1 MLKVSCCGG
10 LMQGNVHPKKPWE
23 GLSAPDCLKKKV
35 NRSTDIEA
43 TMKASVIYHAIWKAK
58 SDPGTPTK
66 YMHAIGPHRGWTP
79 HAHSDSKE
87 PNYKLARAQ
96 STTWEKLSQYASCSV
111 GALQQKRKKLKN
123 VRHAL
128 KTCVKFQRHLN
139 LSLNWVAKRLAT
151 HYFREQRP
159 QFGWHNL
166 CAAYEKFIASFA
178 MLISMSHWPVLRV
191 NMDELLTWIVQ
202 YKS

>member
-1 MLKVSCCGG
+1 
-10 LMQGNVHPKKPWE
+10 
-23 GLSAPDCLKKKV
+23 
-35 NRSTDIEA
+35 
-43 TMKASVIYHAIWKAK
+43 MKASVIYHAIWKAK
-58 SDPGTPTK
+58 SDAGTPTK

-79 HAHSDSKE
+79 HAHNDSKE

-96 STTWEKLSQYASCSV
+96 STTWEILLCCFLFRWSAS
-111 GALQQKRKKLKN
+111 AKKKKLKN

-139 LSLNWVAKRLAT
+139 LSLNWVAKRLAS

-191 NMDELLTWIVQ
+191 NMTNFLHELYSTRAIDVDTLHISLKKCMMWTLGLMQSCVYVCVWFKTLIR
-202 YKS
+202 

>member
-1 MLKVSCCGG
+1 MQSGRQKAIREHPRNICMPLVLIEDGLPMHITTQRNQIISWLVRKVQPEKNCHSMLLVP
-10 LMQGNVHPKKPWE
+10 LERFRKKE
-23 GLSAPDCLKKKV
+23 
-35 NRSTDIEA
+35 
-43 TMKASVIYHAIWKAK
+43 
-58 SDPGTPTK
+58 
-66 YMHAIGPHRGWTP
+66 
-79 HAHSDSKE
+79 
-87 PNYKLARAQ
+87 
-96 STTWEKLSQYASCSV
+96 
-111 GALQQKRKKLKN
+111 KLKN

-166 CAAYEKFIASFA
+166 CAGYEKFIASFA

-191 NMDELLTWIVQ
+191 NMTNFLHELYSTRARCWHPAYLPQKMYDVDSGDSQ
-202 YKS
+202 PCNHVFMCLCMV

>member
-1 MLKVSCCGG
+1 
-10 LMQGNVHPKKPWE
+10 
-23 GLSAPDCLKKKV
+23 
-35 NRSTDIEA
+35 
-43 TMKASVIYHAIWKAK
+43 MKASVIYHAIWKAK
-58 SDPGTPTK
+58 SDAGTPTK
-66 YMHAIGPHRGWTP
+66 YMHAMGPHRGWTP
-79 HAHSDSKE
+79 HAHNDSKE

-96 STTWEKLSQYASCSV
+96 STTWEILLCCFLFRWSAS
-111 GALQQKRKKLKN
+111 AKKKKLKN

-128 KTCVKFQRHLN
+128 KTCVKFQRHLK

-191 NMDELLTWIVQ
+191 NMTNFLHELYSTRARCWHPAYLSQKMYDVDSGDSQ
-202 YKS
+202 PCNHVFMCLCMV